1 MALRT
6 KIGRIEIIAICDFV
20 PPPAPPTE
28 PFPEVPIEAW
38 EPYRESSLNEEG
50 LYPRN
55 YGVFVLQ
62 SDDFTA
68 IVDTGLGPGP
78 HSAMN
83 GVEGKLLE
91 NLAAVG
97 VQPSDIDGVINTH
110 IHPDHVGWNFVDGK
124 PTFSRARYT
133 VSRVDWEHW
142 TSQSE
147 LAPHV
152 RDNALPLED
161 LDILDLVEDDQEIF
175 IGVRTLGTPGHTPG
189 HQSILIESGGE
200 SAVITGDVLHTPAQL
215 QEPGWSFRAD
225 LDKAAESHHDR
236 RLSRRPS
243 RTISRWPRD
252 TSDTTGTS
260 VTLWRSKAVDT
271 GRCWQTN
278 SRSGVVYGTTAD
290 SN

>member
-20 PPPAPPTE
+20 PPPAPTTE
-28 PFPEVPIEAW
+28 PFPEVPIGAW
-38 EPYRESSLNEEG
+38 EPYQESSLNAEG

-55 YGVFVLQ
+55 YGVFVLR

-78 HSAMN
+78 HAAMN

-91 NLAAVG
+91 NLAGVG
-97 VQPSDIDGVINTH
+97 IQPSDVDGVINTH
-110 IHPDHVGWNFVDGK
+110 IHPDHVGWNIVDGK

-142 TSQSE
+142 TNQDD

-152 RDNALPLED
+152 RDNALPLEG
-161 LDILDLVEDDQEIF
+161 LQVLDLVEDDQEIF
-175 IGVRTLGTPGHTPG
+175 VGIRTLGTPGHTPG
-189 HQSILIESGGE
+189 HQSILIESDGAG
-200 SAVITGDVLHTPAQL
+200 AVITGDVLHTPAQL

-225 LDKAAESHHDR
+225 LDKVAAIASRQMLIEKAITDKLTVAAGHLRYDGNIGHIVEIEGR
-236 RLSRRPS
+236 RY
-243 RTISRWPRD
+243 
-252 TSDTTGTS
+252 
-260 VTLWRSKAVDT
+260 
-271 GRCWQTN
+271 WQ
-278 SRSGVVYGTTAD
+278 VLAD
-290 SN
+290 